1 MSIFE
6 SIIKIFENPST
17 NGPNFRFNNGQVIDG
32 IEQYQDSI
40 PNLSGTFN
48 DDWDVTQWCSGSYFD
63 PISPVLE
70 DVEFK
75 DNILGTPVATW
86 QQGSIND
93 SAGNSSLSIY
103 DSSES
108 SDASEDGRILPGY
121 TYGIQVQGGKLND
134 VNLQTYKNLSTDVTF
149 NHQINFT
156 ANERITNV
164 SGSTGLVSFGNNFTV
179 NFNTV
184 KKISG
189 VPQLGIFLQSVV
201 YDSRGVETVEAG
213 YSSLNGSNSGGK
225 IYSPGDLTAISLY
238 LGSMEYN
245 YNGELDAFSG
255 DTSSFHNVSINLNAA
270 LDKIITILSSQDPQN
285 ASYYQDLSNWNLTG
299 SYVGGEAGN
308 LGTAQPSNSSATM
321 DINNISITQDLS
333 SNIKYSNTSQKI
345 QSISDL
351 PIEDN
356 QISTT
361 TPSDGETNLILNSG
375 SEYSSIYTL
384 KNPQDITSNGN
395 DTLTIDSGTAASVHA
410 LGLYTN
416 IIGKGGSATIDGNSV
431 LNVSGSFSY
440 FTSEN
445 INSNSVYN
453 ISINTDM
460 NPSIKYGTVNFSLE
474 AASTLTLSTGSNA
487 KYNITQNNDSK
498 SILLTGNNSVEVNNE
513 SQGYQV
519 IVSGNISSTGKLLV
533 NGGGNQ
539 QVWTGSQDTVFNAS
553 DASSFSGGIFSSN
566 KGNVNSAYIDVQ
578 GGTTNVNLNTE
589 MVTVWSNSGITNVY
603 GSLSSSANDLLVSQ
617 GGDMNI
623 TGGAG
628 TETLVAFANETNPED
643 VASVEMTAGSG
654 SQTIF
659 NYGVDLTV
667 NGGDN
672 NKSNQLIISSNSK
685 QIQSVNCINGG
696 SGYQE
701 IWSTSSNT
709 FINASTSTA
718 SGSIKDVVQGG
729 DTTFNS
735 GIENAQV
742 FVFGGS
748 LNANLGYNNSITPTG
763 NVSIQGDIKSNFN
776 MALNDFTSSNDT
788 LILTGLSD
796 THGYKITEKGNST
809 VLTFDN
815 SKSSVMIGGVTN
827 VDIHNIGDSAIQIY
841 VPVSS

>member
-1 MSIFE
+1 MSIVE

-108 SDASEDGRILPGY
+108 SDASEDGKILPGY

-156 ANERITNV
+156 ANERIANV

-375 SEYSSIYTL
+375 SAHSSIYTL

-460 NPSIKYGTVNFSLE
+460 NPSIKYGTVHFSLE

-566 KGNVNSAYIDVQ
+566 KGNINSAYIDVQ

-589 MVTVWSNSGITNVY
+589 MVTVWSNAGITNVY

-628 TETLVAFANETNPED
+628 TETLVAFQNETNPED
-643 VASVEMTAGSG
+643 VASVAMTAGSG

-672 NKSNQLIISSNSK
+672 NKSTQLIIASNSK
-685 QIQSVNCINGG
+685 QVQSVNCINGG

-701 IWSTSSNT
+701 IWSTASNT
-709 FINASTSTA
+709 VINASTSTA

-729 DTTFNS
+729 NTTFNS
-735 GIENAQV
+735 GIENAKV

-748 LNANLGYNNSITPTG
+748 LNANLGYNNGIMPTG
-763 NVSIQGDIKSNFN
+763 NVSIQGDVKENLNITI
-776 MALNDFTSSNDT
+776 NDFTSSNDT

-796 THGYKITEKGNST
+796 THGYKITEKENS
-809 VLTFDN
+809 VVMTFDN
-815 SKSSVMIGGVTN
+815 SNSSVMIGGVTN